1 MTALLTQLPM
11 LNNCELVVAEV
22 IMHVTLPAIHH
33 RLVAVLEAEA
43 LVTDIGSMLFTHH
56 ITPCWWRQ
64 RRFS

>member
-1 MTALLTQLPM
+1 MTASLTQLPM
-11 LNNCELVVAEV
+11 LNNCELVDAEV

-33 RLVAVLEAEA
+33 RLVTLWSRGA
-43 LVTDIGSMLFTHH
+43 LVTDIGSVLFTHH